1 MTYLA
6 LMFVFG
12 VWVLQQ
18 LPELPGVYWLLLLV
32 PLIVSLFIFPKSVAS
47 FSVSKSIVLLLAF
60 GLGFFWA
67 ASYAHYRMADA
78 LPADMQGKNIQIVG
92 VVASM
97 PQQLEHGERF
107 EFDVKRIL
115 TNGAKVPS
123 HISLAQY
130 STEFGNSRAAEK
142 PVTQF
147 HVGERWQ
154 LTVRLKQPHGT
165 LNPHGFDSELWALEQ
180 NIRAT
185 GYVRKDVDNKK
196 IDNFVVRPAYIVES
210 VREHVRA
217 RMQKVLANQP
227 YEGVLRALTIGDQ
240 SAILQDDWQV
250 FLKTGTNHLMSIS
263 GLHITMLAGLAYALI
278 HTLWRRV
285 EVLTLAI
292 PARKA
297 AVVTGMFTA
306 LLYALVAGFSIPTQ
320 RTLYMLAVFGFALWQ
335 SRTIGMTRVLSYA
348 LFLVVFIDPW
358 AVLAPG
364 FWLSF
369 GAVAVM
375 AYAAGARL
383 GRPHWLREA
392 VYVQWAVTLGLIPLL
407 LVLFQQFSMI
417 SPVAN
422 AIAIPVV
429 SLVVVPLALL
439 GSFVPINWP
448 LQLAHWVMTY
458 CFDGLQWLAQ
468 LPLSTW
474 QQHAPATWALPV
486 ALLGIVWMLLP
497 RGFPQRWLG
506 VLGLF
511 PMFLLMPASLP
522 SGVMQVRVLDV
533 GQGLAVVIHT
543 KTHTLLYDTG
553 PRYSSQSDSGSRII
567 VPYLRGEG
575 FAKIDGLVIS
585 HNDDDHSGG
594 ALSVLSQVPVK
605 WLASSLPETAPELQ
619 TGYHLPC
626 YAGQNWQWDSVLF
639 EMLYPDYTSYDDNSL
654 KDNDRSC
661 VLKVTSQFGT
671 LLLTGDIEAK
681 AESTLLANH
690 YAALKADAM
699 TAPHHG
705 SKTSSTPDFISAV
718 SPSVVVFTV
727 GYLNRFGH
735 PKAQVVDRYD
745 SIGSRIYRSDQD
757 GAVLLDFS
765 RQQGIAVQR
774 WRQHAKRY
782 WNIHDE

>member
-1 MTYLA
+1 
-6 LMFVFG
+6 
-12 VWVLQQ
+12 
-18 LPELPGVYWLLLLV
+18 
-32 PLIVSLFIFPKSVAS
+32 
-47 FSVSKSIVLLLAF
+47 
-60 GLGFFWA
+60 
-67 ASYAHYRMADA
+67 
-78 LPADMQGKNIQIVG
+78 
-92 VVASM
+92 
-97 PQQLEHGERF
+97 
-107 EFDVKRIL
+107 
-115 TNGAKVPS
+115 
-123 HISLAQY
+123 
-130 STEFGNSRAAEK
+130 
-142 PVTQF
+142 
-147 HVGERWQ
+147 
-154 LTVRLKQPHGT
+154 
-165 LNPHGFDSELWALEQ
+165 
-180 NIRAT
+180 
-185 GYVRKDVDNKK
+185 VRKDVDNKK
-196 IDNFVVRPAYIVES
+196 LDHFVLRPAYIVES

-263 GLHITMLAGLAYALI
+263 GLHITMLAGLAYAFI
-278 HTLWRRV
+278 HALWRRV
-285 EVLTLAI
+285 ELFTLAI

-297 AVVTGMFTA
+297 SVLAGMFAA

-320 RTLYMLAVFGFALWQ
+320 RTLYMLTVFGIALWQ
-335 SRTIGMTRVLSYA
+335 SRAIGMTRVLSYA

-375 AYAAGARL
+375 AYAAGGRL

-392 VYVQWAVTLGLIPLL
+392 AYVQWAVTLGLIPLL
-407 LVLFQQFSMI
+407 LVLFQQFSII

-422 AIAIPVV
+422 AIAIPIV

-439 GSFVPINWP
+439 GSFVPIDWP
-448 LQLAHWVMTY
+448 LALAHWVMTY
-458 CFDGLQWLAQ
+458 CFQGLQWLAQ

-474 QQHAPATWALPV
+474 QQHAPAAWTLPV

-506 VLGLF
+506 VFGLF
-511 PMFLLMPASLP
+511 PMFLLMPTSP
-522 SGVMQVRVLDV
+522 PFGGMQVSVLDV
-533 GQGLAVVIHT
+533 GQGLSVVVRT

-575 FAKIDGLVIS
+575 LAALDGLVIS

-594 ALSVLSQVPVK
+594 ALSVLSEVPVK

-619 TGYHLPC
+619 TAYHLPC
-626 YAGQNWQWDSVLF
+626 FAGQRWQWDGVLF
-639 EMLYPDYTSYDDNSL
+639 EMLYPDYVSYENANL

-661 VLKVTSQFGT
+661 VLKVTSQFGS
-671 LLLTGDIEAK
+671 LLLTGDIEAR
-681 AESTLLANH
+681 AEDTLLAAQNDS
-690 YAALKADAM
+690 LKSDVLI
-699 TAPHHG
+699 APHHG

-735 PKAQVVDRYD
+735 PKAQIIDRYEE
-745 SIGSRIYRSDQD
+745 INSRIYRSDQD
-757 GAVLLDFS
+757 GAVLLDFTKK
-765 RQQGIAVQR
+765 QGITIQR
-774 WRQHAKRY
+774 WRQQAKHY
-782 WNIHDE
+782 WTAKSE